1 MNYDQDIFCPKC
13 CTILKTIEQYPFA
26 FGIVRQCQNKD
37 CLKKFY
43 KSTYGGATIL
53 IEAGVWKNKAPFPT
67 SN

>member
-13 CTILKTIEQYPFA
+13 CTTLKTIEQYPFA

-53 IEAGVWKNKAPFPT
+53 IEAGA
-67 SN
+67 